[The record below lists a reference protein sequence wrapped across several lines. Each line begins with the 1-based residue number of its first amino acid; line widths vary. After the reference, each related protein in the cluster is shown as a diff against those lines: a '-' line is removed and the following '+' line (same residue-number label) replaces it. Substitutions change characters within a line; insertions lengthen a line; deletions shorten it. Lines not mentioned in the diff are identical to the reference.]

1 MKLLAF
7 LSAASAFTIESTT
20 RDHESGY
27 YGNEN
32 LGVKFSEKGDKGKFP
47 SSKI

>member
-1 MKLLAF
+1 MKLLAL

-20 RDHESGY
+20 RDHASGY

-32 LGVKFSEKGDKGKFP
+32 LGTKFDEKGDKGRVV
-47 SSKI
+47 